1 MRGSVSLAAALAL
14 PLAIDSGGAFP
25 ERDLIVFLTFAVIL
39 ATLVLQGLS
48 LPWLIH
54 RLGVRDDDGEQ
65 REELR
70 ARMMAAHAARGAV
83 DGLADE
89 EWTRDDT
96 VERMRGLYDY
106 RMRRFKAQA
115 GKIDGTDGIEERS
128 VNYQRMLH
136 IVIEAQRQALVQ
148 MRNDGT
154 ISTDVMRRVEH
165 ELDLEEGR
173 LEI

>member
-1 MRGSVSLAAALAL
+1 MV
-14 PLAIDSGGAFP
+14 
-25 ERDLIVFLTFAVIL
+25 
-39 ATLVLQGLS
+39 
-48 LPWLIH
+48 
-54 RLGVRDDDGEQ
+54 
-65 REELR
+65 
-70 ARMMAAHAARGAV
+70 AARAARAAV
-83 DGLADE
+83 DEMSEL

-128 VNYQRMLH
+128 TNYQRMLRT
-136 IVIEAQRQALVQ
+136 VIAAQRDALIEL
-148 MRNDGT
+148 RNDGS

-165 ELDLEEGR
+165 ELDLEEDR